1 MATLLATATLEINV
15 TIGDL
20 YVRDDYVV
28 SEYVEGGIVA
38 LDLDLA
44 TGGTIAIT
52 STITTTAVYAPGVV
66 SATLSISS
74 TINMGTAVF
83 DIEVDPYNTFILSK
97 ETRLNTVTAETRVFP
112 VLQETR
118 SFKIK
123 RPAFV
128 GTRRRDTINV

>member
-74 TINMGTAVF
+74 TIDMGTNVY
-83 DIEVDPYNTFILSK
+83 DIEANSFNTFIVRQ
-97 ETRLNTVTAETRVFP
+97 ETRLNTIKKETRVF
-112 VLQETR
+112 E
-118 SFKIK
+118 I
-123 RPAFV
+123 A
-128 GTRRRDTINV
+128 

>member
-1 MATLLATATLEINV
+1 MAILLATATLEIHV

-44 TGGTIAIT
+44 TLLSIAS
-52 STITTTAVYAPGVV
+52 STVTVSAILKASV
-66 SATLSISS
+66 SATLSITS

-83 DIEVDPYNTFILSK
+83 DIEVDPFNTFTLNK
-97 ETRLNTVTAETRVFP
+97 ETRLNTVTAETRLFP

>member
-1 MATLLATATLEINV
+1 MATLLATATLEIHV

-38 LDLDLA
+38 IKFKLA
-44 TGGTIAIT
+44 TILSIAS
-52 STITTTAVYAPGVV
+52 STVTASAVLRPASA
-66 SATLSISS
+66 SATLSITS

-83 DIEVDPYNTFILSK
+83 DIEVDPFNTFTLNK
-97 ETRLNTVTAETRVFP
+97 ETRLNTVTAETRLFP

>member
-1 MATLLATATLEINV
+1 MAILLATATLEIHV

-44 TGGTIAIT
+44 TVLSIASRT
-52 STITTTAVYAPGVV
+52 VTATAVYAPGVV
-66 SATLSISS
+66 SATLSITS

-83 DIEVDPYNTFILSK
+83 DIEVDPFNTFTLNK
-97 ETRLNTVTAETRVFP
+97 ETRLNTVTAETRLFP